1 MIEILRWLGILI
13 MAAVRERRDLA
24 LENLALRQQLG
35 VLKRRKGVPRLRRKD
50 RLFWVV
56 LSRVWTPW
64 RRALHMVSG
73 DTVVAWQRKGFRI
86 YWARISQRKSGGRR
100 PASSEVRALI
110 KRMATANPYWGAPR
124 IHGELLKLG
133 IVISERTVSRLM
145 PKNRKPPSQTWRAFL
160 NNHVQDLVSVDF
172 FTVPTV
178 SFRVL
183 FVFVVLAH
191 HRRRIV
197 HFNVTEHPTAGW
209 TGQQMVE
216 AFPEDTAPRY
226 LLRDRDKIYGC
237 NFRER
242 IQSMRIEE
250 ILSAPAS
257 PWQRAYVERLI
268 GSIRRDC
275 LDHVIVLGERHLRK
289 ILKSYRE
296 YYHRSRT
303 HLGLGKDTPE
313 PRTVQPPEMGE
324 IVELPQVGGLH
335 HRYDRRAA

>member
-13 MAAVRERRDLA
+13 RAAVRRRCDLA
-24 LENLALRQQLG
+24 LENLALRQQLA
-35 VLKRRKGVPRLRRKD
+35 VLKRRKRVPRLRRKD
-50 RLFWVV
+50 RLFWVM
-56 LSRVWTPW
+56 LSRIWAPW
-64 RRALHMVSG
+64 RRALHLINA
-73 DTVVAWQRKGFRI
+73 DTVVGWQRKGFRI
-86 YWARISQRKSGGRR
+86 YWSRVSRRKSGGRP
-100 PASSEVRALI
+100 PASPDVTALI
-110 KRMATANPYWGAPR
+110 RRMAAANPYWGAPR

-133 IVISERTVSRLM
+133 LEISERTVSRLM
-145 PKNRKPPSQTWRAFL
+145 PKYRKPPSQTWRAFL

-226 LLRDRDKIYGC
+226 LLRDRDKIYG
-237 NFRER
+237 REFQQR
-242 IQSMRIEE
+242 IRSMSIKEV
-250 ILSAPAS
+250 LSAPAS
-257 PWQRAYVERLI
+257 PWQRAHVERLI

-275 LDHVIVLGERHLRK
+275 LDHVIVLGEGHARK
-289 ILKSYRE
+289 ILKSHRE

-303 HLGLGKDTPE
+303 HLALGKDAPE
-313 PRTVQPPEMGE
+313 PRTVQPPELGGV
-324 IVELPQVGGLH
+324 VELPEVGGLH
-335 HRYDRRAA
+335 HRYERRAA